1 MTGSPSLGLEELSLL
16 ILFVNGQAT
25 NPSGAELHTSQPLQV
40 TEDGSSRP
48 KVLRFLWNASSAFP

>member
-40 TEDGSSRP
+40 TEDESEQP
-48 KVLRFLWNASSAFP
+48 KV